1 VNLSGYLDL
10 LRDSRIR
17 HLFVVAFFARM
28 PPMAAPL
35 AFTLLVVKHLDGTYT
50 QAGVVA
56 AATTIGAAIGS
67 PWRGR
72 RIDRVGL
79 RRAVVPSIVV
89 VGLLYPVAVFA
100 PYWLLVPTTFVMG
113 LFLIPIFSVM
123 RQSLSVMVDEG
134 RRRTAFSA
142 DSVVTEASFIIGPA
156 IGVLVVTQFGA
167 AAAIAFIG
175 ACEVIAGLVLL
186 RLDPPTRSTTD
197 PVSPDT
203 DTAPVRWMSVPIGFL
218 FLIAA
223 GSVFGLYA
231 TDLGIVAELEDLG
244 NTGAIALVYALWG
257 GASLLGGLLYGAL
270 HTSIRPTYLLLGLGL
285 ATIPVGLAESVPS
298 LALAVIPAG
307 FLCAPTLT
315 AASEWLAKL
324 TPEERRGE
332 AMGWFGT
339 AHTVGAA
346 LAGPAIGL
354 AIDEIGPWG
363 GFVLGGSIAAGIAV
377 LCWGGQLLPRFRPV
391 PVDDSS
397 GVEEALDQQIA
408 DRREG

>member
-1 VNLSGYLDL
+1 MNLSGYLEL

-17 HLFVVAFFARM
+17 QLFIVAFFARM

-35 AFTLLVVKHLDGTYT
+35 AFTLLVVKELDGSYA
-50 QAGVVA
+50 QAGIVA
-56 AATTIGAAIGS
+56 ASTTIGAAIGS

-72 RIDRVGL
+72 RIDQVGL
-79 RRAVVPSIVV
+79 KRAVLPSIVA

-100 PYWLLVPTTFVMG
+100 PYWLLVPTTFLMG

-123 RQSLSVMVDEG
+123 RQSLSVMVEESQ
-134 RRRTAFSA
+134 RRTAFSA
-142 DSVVTEASFIIGPA
+142 DSVVTEGSFIIGPA
-156 IGVLVVTQFGA
+156 VGVLVVTQFGA
-167 AAAIAFIG
+167 AAAIGFIG

-186 RLDPPTRSTTD
+186 RLNPPTRSAEPTD
-197 PVSPDT
+197 ETSSANETVT
-203 DTAPVRWMSVPIGFL
+203 WMSVPIGFL

-244 NTGAIALVYALWG
+244 TTGAIAGVYALWG
-257 GASLLGGLLYGAL
+257 GASLFGGLLYGAL
-270 HTSIRPTYLLLGLGL
+270 HTSIRPTYLLLGLGV
-285 ATIPVGLAESVPS
+285 ATIPIGLADSVLG
-298 LALAVIPAG
+298 LAIAVIPAG

-324 TPEERRGE
+324 TPESRRGE

-346 LAGPAIGL
+346 IAGPSIGV
-354 AIDEIGPWG
+354 AIDEIAPWG
-363 GFVLGGSIAAGIAV
+363 GFVLGGAVAVAIALIS
-377 LCWGGQLLPRFRPV
+377 WGGQLIPAFRPSPV
-391 PVDDSS
+391 PA
-397 GVEEALDQQIA
+397 E
-408 DRREG
+408 